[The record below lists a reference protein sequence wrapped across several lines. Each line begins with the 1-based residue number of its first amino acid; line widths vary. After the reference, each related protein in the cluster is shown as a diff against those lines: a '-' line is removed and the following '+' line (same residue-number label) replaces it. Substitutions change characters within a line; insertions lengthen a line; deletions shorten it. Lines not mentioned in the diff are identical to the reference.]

1 MRMSARPPSSDPAQ
15 TVLERR
21 DLVARRSVLF
31 FLRAEVVPMT
41 DAARALGATANEP
54 ANAAIATRPSRRSIA
69 ARIALLIGIMLVVFV
84 GILPRVVDY
93 NAVRAAFS
101 SLSPT
106 QLAVL
111 VVATV
116 IAYVAN
122 AVPSRILLPSL
133 GWPRAVAA
141 DLAARAVVST
151 IPGPTDIATRFVL
164 YRQWGISADTATAG
178 IAFAAFSEP
187 LSALVLP
194 LIATVGVIVTGHTT
208 RPAVI
213 WLSLVGLLVL
223 ALVTLLFVGMV
234 RSESFA
240 QRVGDWLQR
249 AANWLWGLVRRTPP
263 GGVAA
268 RVLAVRERSV
278 DTLSDR
284 GLRAFTAAVGAK
296 LAWFVV
302 LEVCLWAVGVT
313 PDMLPPSVVL
323 AAMAAVALVS
333 LIPITPGAAG
343 VTEVAYISLLSA
355 VAGEGLTGQITAAIV
370 IFRAAQ
376 WLAVIPIGWIL
387 LVIMRGSRWREIG
400 PGDGATTTEAAKLTA
415 AT

>member
-1 MRMSARPPSSDPAQ
+1 
-15 TVLERR
+15 
-21 DLVARRSVLF
+21 
-31 FLRAEVVPMT
+31 MT
-41 DAARALGATANEP
+41 DVALAIGATANEP
-54 ANAAIATRPSRRSIA
+54 AGAPIATRPSRSSIA
-69 ARIALLIGIMLVVFV
+69 ARIALLIGILLVVFV

-93 NAVRAAFS
+93 DAVRAAFS

-106 QLAVL
+106 QLGVL
-111 VVATV
+111 VVTTV

-122 AVPSRILLPSL
+122 AVPSRILVPALS
-133 GWPRAVAA
+133 WPRAVAA

-151 IPGPTDIATRFVL
+151 IPGPTDVATRFVL
-164 YRQWGISADTATAG
+164 YRQWDIPGDTATAG
-178 IAFAAFSEP
+178 IVLAGFFDL

-194 LIATVGVIVTGHTT
+194 LIATIGVIVTGHAM
-208 RPAVI
+208 RPAVM
-213 WLSLVGLLVL
+213 WLSLISMVVFALASLLIVGI
-223 ALVTLLFVGMV
+223 V

-249 AANWLWGLVRRTPP
+249 AANWLWCLVRRTPP
-263 GGVAA
+263 SGVAA
-268 RVLAVRERSV
+268 GVVDVRDRSM
-278 DTLSDR
+278 DTLSSH
-284 GLRAFTAAVGAK
+284 GLRAFAAAVGAK
-296 LAWFVV
+296 LAWFLV
-302 LEVCLWAVGVT
+302 LEVCLWSVGVT
-313 PDMLPPSVVL
+313 PDVLPPSVVL

-343 VTEVAYISLLSA
+343 VTEVAYIGLLSA
-355 VAGEGLTGQITAAIV
+355 VAGEGLTGPIAAAIV

-400 PGDGATTTEAAKLTA
+400 AGAGATTTAAADAA

>member
-1 MRMSARPPSSDPAQ
+1 LILEHTM
-15 TVLERR
+15 ERR
-21 DLVARRSVLF
+21 DQMARRSALA
-31 FLRAEVVPMT
+31 LTRPPLVPPT
-41 DAARALGATANEP
+41 GTAPPPVATASEP
-54 ANAAIATRPSRRSIA
+54 AGAPMATPPSRRSIA
-69 ARIALLIGIMLVVFV
+69 ARIALLIGIILVVFV

-93 NAVRAAFS
+93 DAVRAALS

-194 LIATVGVIVTGHTT
+194 LIATIGVIVTGHTT

-268 RVLAVRERSV
+268 GVLAVRERSE
-278 DTLSDR
+278 DTLSNH

-302 LEVCLWAVGVT
+302 LEVCLWSVGIT
-313 PDMLPPSVVL
+313 PDILPPSAVL

-387 LVIMRGSRWREIG
+387 LAIMRGNRWRDIG
-400 PGDGATTTEAAKLTA
+400 GEADAATTEAAALPA
-415 AT
+415 GM